1 MSNFFLESV
10 NHDIKN
16 DIKDDIKD
24 DIFLNDTNDLTRL
37 AYQNKSGDI
46 PVRNNSMTDRFES
59 DTFINHKESFEA
71 NNSRLNSL
79 HDEIRE
85 LKDKLRIIPEKD
97 TKILELKHENENLRL
112 EIEELK
118 KSQQSS
124 LRECISLRSD
134 KKSLQSRLHRITQE
148 NTQLKEEIDSDDIKN
163 ELSEESTEKSTEE
176 FVPINIDT
184 IKHVLYSRLRTYHEK
199 HIDELIQ
206 SYELQKKKEIKKSEM
221 QKLLVEAIHI

>member
-16 DIKDDIKD
+16 DIKD

-46 PVRNNSMTDRFES
+46 PLRNNSMTDRFES

-97 TKILELKHENENLRL
+97 NKILELKHENDNLHL

-134 KKSLQSRLHRITQE
+134 KKSLQSRLQRINQE
-148 NTQLKEEIDSDDIKN
+148 NEQLKVEIDSDDIKN
-163 ELSEESTEKSTEE
+163 ELSEESMAKSTEE
-176 FVPINIDT
+176 LVPINIDT

-206 SYELQKKKEIKKSEM
+206 SYELQNKKEIKKSEM